1 MSKLEI
7 PARLY
12 RAGTV
17 ERASAPADPAIEDDR
32 RVRLSFSS
40 EAPVERWFGFEV
52 LGHRDG
58 ECDLSRLAAGV
69 MPLLADH
76 RATLDNLI
84 GTVESAE
91 IVEGRGVAVVR
102 FGKSARASEILARVR
117 DGEITAV
124 SVGYRI
130 NKAERAGERD
140 GIPIFRATD
149 WTVLEVS
156 LVPMPADET
165 VGIGRAAEG
174 IPHD

>member
-1 MSKLEI
+1 
-7 PARLY
+7 
-12 RAGTV
+12 
-17 ERASAPADPAIEDDR
+17 
-32 RVRLSFSS
+32 
-40 EAPVERWFGFEV
+40 
-52 LGHRDG
+52 
-58 ECDLSRLAAGV
+58 
-69 MPLLADH
+69 
-76 RATLDNLI
+76 
-84 GTVESAE
+84 
-91 IVEGRGVAVVR
+91 VR